1 MITPGEVYEEL
12 ADEQLARPGVSLGR
26 ALQNEVLKVN
36 GKIFAFLNRDRLV
49 VKLPRARA
57 AAMIDVGEAVAFE
70 SGGRPMKEWVA
81 VGTVDRDHWRALMAD
96 ARGYVG
102 G

>member
-1 MITPGEVYEEL
+1 MTTPGEVYDEL
-12 ADEQLARPGVSLGR
+12 ASEQLARPGVSLGR

-57 AAMIDVGEAVAFE
+57 VEMIDSGEAVAFE

-81 VGTVDRDHWRALMAD
+81 LEAVDRDHWRELITD